1 MFAHEFLLS
10 GDPCWHF
17 RLIDETLLA
26 DGGVVVVAAGVGET
40 LAAVIALERL
50 LPGMDSLMHLDVERA
65 LEGFAAVGTLEFEQ
79 VLMVGHVALEL
90 AEGGELFVAQTT
102 RLQNETLLAGGV

>member
-1 MFAHEFLLS
+1 LS

-50 LPGMDSLMHLDVERA
+50 LPGIGMDSLMHLDVGLA
-65 LEGFAAVGTLEFEQ
+65 LEGFVAVGTLEFEQ

-102 RLQNETLLAGGV
+102 QL

>member
-1 MFAHEFLLS
+1 LS

-17 RLIDETLLA
+17 RLDETLLS
-26 DGGVVVVAAGVGET
+26 DGGVVDVAAGAGKT

-50 LPGMDSLMHLDVERA
+50 LPGIGMDSLMRLEGGLV

-102 RLQNETLLAGGV
+102 QLQNETLLAFGV